1 MGIPVGKITDNY
13 GITVERLTYA
23 INPDKWDSQ
32 ILADFASQYGSPR
45 QYSILERA
53 KLIGTFGAVSRLLD
67 IIQQSTLAPYSGKG
81 RKPKSVLPENR
92 KKPKKE
98 DDYELDSMNTE
109 DINKALGLHRK
120 EQ

>member
-1 MGIPVGKITDNY
+1 MGILVGKIASAF
-13 GITVERLTYA
+13 GFTVERLTYA
-23 INPDKWDSQ
+23 INPDQWDSQ

-45 QYSILERA
+45 NYTLIERA
-53 KLIGTFGAVSRLLD
+53 KLIGTFGATARLLD

-92 KKPKKE
+92 KNTKKE
-98 DDYELDSMNTE
+98 DYELDSMNTE
-109 DINKALGLHRK
+109 DIDKALGLHRK

>member
-1 MGIPVGKITDNY
+1 MGIPLGKIASAF
-13 GITVERLTYA
+13 GFTVERLTYA
-23 INPDKWDSQ
+23 INPDQWDSQ

-45 QYSILERA
+45 NYSLIERA
-53 KLIGTFGAVSRLLD
+53 KLIGTFGATARLLD

-92 KKPKKE
+92 KNTKKE
-98 DDYELDSMNTE
+98 DYELDSMNTE

>member
-1 MGIPVGKITDNY
+1 MGIPVGKIASAF
-13 GITVERLTYA
+13 GFTVERLTYA
-23 INPDKWDSQ
+23 IDPDQWDSQ

-45 QYSILERA
+45 QYTIIERA
-53 KLIGTFGAVSRLLD
+53 KLIGTFGATARLLD

-92 KKPKKE
+92 KNTKKE
-98 DDYELDSMNTE
+98 DYELDSMNTE

>member
-1 MGIPVGKITDNY
+1 MGIPLGKIASAF
-13 GITVERLTYA
+13 GFTVERLTYA
-23 INPDKWDSQ
+23 INPDQWDAQ

-45 QYSILERA
+45 QYTLIERA
-53 KLIGTFGAVSRLLD
+53 KLIGTFGATARLLD

-92 KKPKKE
+92 KNTKKE

-109 DINKALGLHRK
+109 DINEALGLHRK
-120 EQ
+120 E

>member
-1 MGIPVGKITDNY
+1 MGIPVGKIASAF
-13 GITVERLTYA
+13 GFTVERLTYA
-23 INPDKWDSQ
+23 INPDQWDSQ

-45 QYSILERA
+45 NYTLIERA
-53 KLIGTFGAVSRLLD
+53 KLIGTFGATARLLD

-81 RKPKSVLPENR
+81 RKPKSVLPEDR
-92 KKPKKE
+92 KNTKKE
-98 DDYELDSMNTE
+98 DYELDSMNTE

>member
-1 MGIPVGKITDNY
+1 MGIPLGKIASSF
-13 GITVERLTYA
+13 GFTVERLTYA
-23 INPDKWDSQ
+23 INPDQWDSQ

-45 QYSILERA
+45 QYTILERA
-53 KLIGTFGAVSRLLD
+53 KLIGTFGATARLLD
-67 IIQQSTLAPYSGKG
+67 IIQQSTLAPYSGNG

-92 KKPKKE
+92 KSTKKE
-98 DDYELDSMNTE
+98 DYELDSMNTE

>member
-1 MGIPVGKITDNY
+1 MGIPLGKITDNY

-53 KLIGTFGAVSRLLD
+53 KLIGTFGATARLLD
-67 IIQQSTLAPYSGKG
+67 IIQPSALAPYSGKG
-81 RKPKSVLPENR
+81 SKPKSVLPENQKDTKR
-92 KKPKKE
+92 
-98 DDYELDSMNTE
+98 DDYELDSMNAE

-120 EQ
+120 E

>member
-1 MGIPVGKITDNY
+1 MGIPLGKITDNY

-45 QYSILERA
+45 QYTLIERA
-53 KLIGTFGAVSRLLD
+53 KLIGTFGATARLLD

-81 RKPKSVLPENR
+81 SKPKSVLPENQKDTKR
-92 KKPKKE
+92 E
-98 DDYELDSMNTE
+98 DYELDSMNTE
-109 DINKALGLHRK
+109 DIDKALGLHRK
-120 EQ
+120 E

>member
-1 MGIPVGKITDNY
+1 MGIPVGKIADDY

-45 QYSILERA
+45 QYTLIERA
-53 KLIGTFGAVSRLLD
+53 KLIGAFGATARLLD

-81 RKPKSVLPENR
+81 RKPKSVLPENQKDAKR
-92 KKPKKE
+92 E
-98 DDYELDSMNTE
+98 DYELDSMNTE

-120 EQ
+120 E

>member
-1 MGIPVGKITDNY
+1 MGIPLGKIASAFGFT
-13 GITVERLTYA
+13 IERLTYA
-23 INPDKWDSQ
+23 INPDQWDSQ

-45 QYSILERA
+45 NYTLIERA
-53 KLIGTFGAVSRLLD
+53 KLIGTFGAVARLLD

-92 KKPKKE
+92 KNTKKE
-98 DDYELDSMNTE
+98 DYELDSMNTE

>member
-1 MGIPVGKITDNY
+1 MGIFVGKIASAF
-13 GITVERLTYA
+13 GFTVERLTYA
-23 INPDKWDSQ
+23 INPDQWDSQ

-45 QYSILERA
+45 NYTLIERA
-53 KLIGTFGAVSRLLD
+53 KLIGTFGATARLLD

-92 KKPKKE
+92 KNTKTE
-98 DDYELDSMNTE
+98 DYELDSMNTE

>member
-1 MGIPVGKITDNY
+1 MGIPVGKIADNY

-23 INPDKWDSQ
+23 ISPDKWDSQ

-45 QYSILERA
+45 QYSLMERA
-53 KLIGTFGAVSRLLD
+53 KLIGTFGATARLLD

-81 RKPKSVLPENR
+81 SKPKSVLPENQKDTKR
-92 KKPKKE
+92 E
-98 DDYELDSMNTE
+98 DYELDSMNTE

-120 EQ
+120 E

>member
-1 MGIPVGKITDNY
+1 MGIPVGKIASAF
-13 GITVERLTYA
+13 GFTVERLTYA
-23 INPDKWDSQ
+23 INPDQWDSQ

-45 QYSILERA
+45 NYTIIERA
-53 KLIGTFGAVSRLLD
+53 KLIGTFGATARLLD

-92 KKPKKE
+92 KNTKKE
-98 DDYELDSMNTE
+98 DYELDSMNTE

>member
-1 MGIPVGKITDNY
+1 MGIFVGKIASAF
-13 GITVERLTYA
+13 GFTVERLTYA
-23 INPDKWDSQ
+23 INPDQWDSQ

-45 QYSILERA
+45 NYTIIERA
-53 KLIGTFGAVSRLLD
+53 KLIGTFGATARLLD

-81 RKPKSVLPENR
+81 RKPKSVLPDNR
-92 KKPKKE
+92 KNTKTE
-98 DDYELDSMNTE
+98 DYELDSMNTE

>member
-45 QYSILERA
+45 QYSIIERA
-53 KLIGTFGAVSRLLD
+53 KLIGTFGATARLLD

-81 RKPKSVLPENR
+81 SKPKSVLPENQKDTKR
-92 KKPKKE
+92 E
-98 DDYELDSMNTE
+98 DYELDSMNTE

-120 EQ
+120 E

>member
-1 MGIPVGKITDNY
+1 MGIFVGKIASAF
-13 GITVERLTYA
+13 GFTVERLTYA
-23 INPDKWDSQ
+23 INPDQWDSQ

-45 QYSILERA
+45 NYTLIERA
-53 KLIGTFGAVSRLLD
+53 KLIGTFGATARLLD

-81 RKPKSVLPENR
+81 RKPKSVLPDNR
-92 KKPKKE
+92 KNTKTE
-98 DDYELDSMNTE
+98 DYELDSMNTE

>member
-1 MGIPVGKITDNY
+1 MGIPLGKIADAF
-13 GITVERLTYA
+13 GFPVERLTYA

-45 QYSILERA
+45 QYTLIERA
-53 KLIGTFGAVSRLLD
+53 KLIGTFGATARLLD

-81 RKPKSVLPENR
+81 QKPKSVLPENQ
-92 KKPKKE
+92 KDTKKE
-98 DDYELDSMNTE
+98 DYELDSMNAE
-109 DINKALGLHRK
+109 DIDKALGLHRK

>member
-1 MGIPVGKITDNY
+1 MGIPLGKIASAF
-13 GITVERLTYA
+13 GFTVERLTYA
-23 INPDKWDSQ
+23 INPDQWDTQ

-45 QYSILERA
+45 QYTLIERA

-92 KKPKKE
+92 KNTKKE

-109 DINKALGLHRK
+109 DINEALGLHRK

>member
-1 MGIPVGKITDNY
+1 MGIPLGAIASAFGFLVA
-13 GITVERLTYA
+13 RLTYA

-53 KLIGTFGAVSRLLD
+53 KLIGTFGATARLLD

-81 RKPKSVLPENR
+81 QKPKSVLPENR
-92 KKPKKE
+92 KNTKKE
-98 DDYELDSMNTE
+98 DYELDSMNTE

-120 EQ
+120 E

>member
-1 MGIPVGKITDNY
+1 MGIPLGKITDNY

-23 INPDKWDSQ
+23 INPDKWESQ

-45 QYSILERA
+45 QYTLMERA
-53 KLIGTFGAVSRLLD
+53 KLIGTFGATARLLD

-81 RKPKSVLPENR
+81 SKPKSVLPENQKDTKR
-92 KKPKKE
+92 

-120 EQ
+120 E

>member
-1 MGIPVGKITDNY
+1 MGIPLGKITDNY

-23 INPDKWDSQ
+23 INPDKWDGQ

-45 QYSILERA
+45 QYTLMERA
-53 KLIGTFGAVSRLLD
+53 KLIGTFGATARLLD

-81 RKPKSVLPENR
+81 SKPKSVLPENQKDTKR
-92 KKPKKE
+92 
-98 DDYELDSMNTE
+98 DDYELDSMNAE

-120 EQ
+120 E

>member
-1 MGIPVGKITDNY
+1 MGIPLGKIASAF
-13 GITVERLTYA
+13 GFTVERLTYA
-23 INPDKWDSQ
+23 INPDQWDSQ

-45 QYSILERA
+45 QYTLTERA
-53 KLIGTFGAVSRLLD
+53 KLIGTFGATARLLD

-92 KKPKKE
+92 KNTKKE
-98 DDYELDSMNTE
+98 DYELDSMNTE

>member
-1 MGIPVGKITDNY
+1 MGIPVGKIASAF
-13 GITVERLTYA
+13 GFTVERLTYA
-23 INPDKWDSQ
+23 INPDQWDSQ
-32 ILADFASQYGSPR
+32 ILADFASQYGSPKN
-45 QYSILERA
+45 YSIIERA
-53 KLIGTFGAVSRLLD
+53 KLIGTFGATARLLD

-92 KKPKKE
+92 KNTKKE
-98 DDYELDSMNTE
+98 DYELDSMNTE

>member
-1 MGIPVGKITDNY
+1 MGIPLGKIASAF
-13 GITVERLTYA
+13 GFTVERLTYA
-23 INPDKWDSQ
+23 INPDQWNSQ

-45 QYSILERA
+45 QYTIIERA
-53 KLIGTFGAVSRLLD
+53 KLIGTFGATARLLD

-92 KKPKKE
+92 KNTKKE
-98 DDYELDSMNTE
+98 DYELDSMNTE